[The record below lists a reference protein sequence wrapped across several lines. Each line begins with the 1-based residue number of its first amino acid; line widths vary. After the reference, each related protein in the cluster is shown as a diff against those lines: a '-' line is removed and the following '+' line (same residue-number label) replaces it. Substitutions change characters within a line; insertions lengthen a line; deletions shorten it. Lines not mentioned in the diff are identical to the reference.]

1 MFPLGV
7 IIGRQGFVIKGLS
20 DQSNCTMQLAELADP
35 FDTKERIMIIL
46 SKNGNLTDLVRVST
60 FVTYFRTY
68 THLYCHFKLPLHTSD
83 EFSLILF

>member
-46 SKNGNLTDLVRVST
+46 SKNGNLNDLVRVST
-60 FVTYFRTY
+60 SVTYFRTY
-68 THLYCHFKLPLHTSD
+68 IHLYCHFKLPQHTSY
-83 EFSLILF
+83 

>member
-46 SKNGNLTDLVRVST
+46 SKNGNLNDLVRVST
-60 FVTYFRTY
+60 SVTYFRTY
-68 THLYCHFKLPLHTSD
+68 MYLNCHREWLLHNGHFLLNS
-83 EFSLILF
+83 